1 MMKQFIITAIILT
14 LSHIS
19 GFSQTAQPLFE
30 LPTPPEKMDN
40 FYDRCNFSVEHYWDK
55 CNWKQAIKDT
65 EGLETAFENWV
76 QLLPHAA
83 ADTVRLSANRVIT
96 ANAKNPKAL
105 LQVANLAEKYMYSD
119 AGDYIIEEVYLL
131 FADAVASNKKI
142 KPADKARFAADAK
155 RIKSSAVGNIAPDLT
170 LYLADG
176 TKTSLHNIKGKE
188 HILFFNDPDCGDC
201 NIARIRLSTD
211 QSVKALID
219 AKRMTLISIYPG
231 EPSDDWM
238 IEVRDYP
245 ENWIVAAAPD
255 ADDYFKLDKMPA
267 IYNLEKDYKI
277 KLKDVRADVLVNA
290 LRALV
295 DRTK

>member
-1 MMKQFIITAIILT
+1 MKQFIITAIILV
-14 LSHIS
+14 LSHTAA
-19 GFSQTAQPLFE
+19 FSQTAQPLFE

-55 CNWKQAIKDT
+55 CNWKQALK
-65 EGLETAFENWV
+65 EPEALESAFANWV

-83 ADTVRLSANRVIT
+83 ADTVRISANNVIS
-96 ANAKNPKAL
+96 ANEKNPKAL
-105 LQVANLAEKYMYSD
+105 LQVSNLAEKYMYSD

-131 FADAVASNKKI
+131 FADAVANNKKI
-142 KPADKARFAADAK
+142 KPVEKARFAADAK
-155 RIKSSAVGNIAPDLT
+155 RIKNSAVGAIAPDLT

-176 TKTSLHNIKGKE
+176 SKTSLHNIKGKE
-188 HILFFNDPDCGDC
+188 HLLFFNDPDCGDC

-219 AKRMTLISIYPG
+219 AKRMTLICIYPG
-231 EPSDDWM
+231 EPTDDWM
-238 IEVRDYP
+238 IEARNYPDY
-245 ENWIVAAAPD
+245 WIVAAAPD
-255 ADDYFKLDKMPA
+255 ADEYFKLDNMPV
-267 IYNLEKDYKI
+267 IYNLERDYKI
-277 KLKDVRADVLVNA
+277 KLKDVPADVLVNA